1 MLDFFIKHEKMEF
14 LDAYHKIL
22 DLMDAKEPVI
32 VPINKKQKYDFFF
45 LKKLSI
51 TIYQSI
57 TW

>member
-1 MLDFFIKHEKMEF
+1 MLDFFIKHEKMTF
-14 LDAYHKIL
+14 LDACHKIL

-51 TIYQSI
+51 TK
-57 TW
+57 